1 MKKLFTGTLWKDRNF
16 MRLWAGLSVSLV
28 GSEVTV
34 LALPTIALLL
44 LGASS
49 FEVGALRAVETIAFP
64 VLGLFAGVWADRL
77 DPRRI
82 MVVSNMIRLLALL
95 SIPAAALIFDLT
107 MIHLFLVALL
117 LGVCT
122 VFFNVSYATFMPR
135 MVKREDLVDGNA
147 KITLSQSAAKV
158 AGPGVAGWLIGAVGA
173 VQSIV
178 VDAVGY
184 LFAAVMLMRIKTEE
198 PKRAAGS
205 NGGQAGFW
213 SMMGD
218 GIRLVF
224 GNPILRSLM
233 IITGCMNFGFSMV
246 QPMLLLFA
254 YQELELSAGQVGIIL
269 ALGSTGFVAGALV
282 AKRVTLSLGLGK
294 SLFFTSS
301 LMGLSLAGLA
311 FANFGSPVVLLTAFW
326 FLTSLALPIYD
337 INAVTLR
344 QSVTPTE
351 LQGRMNATMRTVI
364 WGAIPLGAM
373 LGGLITGAAG
383 VTVSILIGGGVVFLS
398 SFLILFSNLIKLRE
412 TPAEPT
418 AVLPS
423 KQAKKGR

>member
-1 MKKLFTGTLWKDRNF
+1 

-44 LGASS
+44 LGANS

-64 VLGLFAGVWADRL
+64 VLGLFVGVWADRL

-82 MVVSNMIRLLALL
+82 MVVSNLIRLLALL
-95 SIPAAALIFDLT
+95 SIPIVALMFDLT
-107 MIHLFLVALL
+107 MIQLFLVALL

-122 VFFNVSYATFMPR
+122 VFFNVSYATFLPL
-135 MVKREDLVDGNA
+135 MVKREDLIDGNA

-158 AGPGVAGWLIGAVGA
+158 AGPGLAGWLIGVVGA

-178 VDAVGY
+178 IDAVGY
-184 LFAAVMLMRIKTEE
+184 LFAAVMLMRIKTEK
-198 PKRAAGS
+198 PKRGAGS
-205 NGGQAGFW
+205 NGAQAGFW

-224 GNPILRSLM
+224 GNAILRSLM

-246 QPMLLLFA
+246 QPMLLIFA
-254 YQELELSAGQVGIIL
+254 YQELQLTAGQVGIIL
-269 ALGSTGFVAGALV
+269 SLGSTGFVAGALV

-301 LMGLSLAGLA
+301 LMGLSLAGLV

-326 FLTSLALPIYD
+326 FLTSLVLPIYD

-373 LGGLITGAAG
+373 LGGVITGAAG
-383 VTVSILIGGGVVFLS
+383 VTASILIGGGVVFLS
-398 SFLILFSNLIKLRE
+398 SFLILFSDLIKLCE
-412 TPAEPT
+412 QPAEPT
-418 AVLPS
+418 AMLPS
-423 KQAKKGR
+423 KQAI